1 MPALGP
7 VEVSALNGMLTHVTC
22 AMEASTCHHVSCG
35 CLYTSG
41 LNCTSQENVL
51 NLTMHPEGHNRTE
64 CKSAGSRA
72 RNWWFYGKILACHT
86 EGLAWFHFQPMHDSA
101 LAGHGGQEL

>member
-7 VEVSALNGMLTHVTC
+7 VEVSAFNGMLTHITC

-35 CLYTSG
+35 CLYASG

-51 NLTMHPEGHNRTE
+51 TLTMHPEGHM
-64 CKSAGSRA
+64 
-72 RNWWFYGKILACHT
+72 
-86 EGLAWFHFQPMHDSA
+86 GLNLGVQEAERGIGDSMVRFLPAIQKA
-101 LAGHGGQEL
+101 LVPFPANA

>member
-51 NLTMHPEGHNRTE
+51 NLTVHPEGHNGIGR
-64 CKSAGSRA
+64 KSEEA
-72 RNWWFYGKILACHT
+72 
-86 EGLAWFHFQPMHDSA
+86 
-101 LAGHGGQEL
+101 EL